1 MPMQLQKPRKKT
13 VNPPL
18 SHGASRG
25 YYFVCIRLWRRVG
38 ALFCLRPTGEGACF
52 TLWRGHPP
60 AMMFLESR
68 EQGQVKYLAGHFL
81 RLNWLATRRVFRRWP
96 AKLENGVPPEG
107 NCCLSKD
114 PLQLAATQQRPRVLV
129 SLRLNGDSFRGHLRH
144 FTFNANHPTI
154 TLIVEPDLSA
164 SVSRNPSYRVVVVV
178 PP

>member
-1 MPMQLQKPRKKT
+1 MRVLEAST
-13 VNPPL
+13 LHDL
-18 SHGASRG
+18 SGSDSGAEPVRCSACGQRARAP
-25 YYFVCIRLWRRVG
+25 VLHCG
-38 ALFCLRPTGEGACF
+38 AGT
-52 TLWRGHPP
+52 PP

-68 EQGQVKYLAGHFL
+68 DQGQVKYLAGHFL

-96 AKLENGVPPEG
+96 AKLENDVPPEG